1 MVKSMSST
9 TRNTIVLFL
18 IEVKMAIS
26 NREIEWV
33 PRTFDDI
40 TRLGIDLQDALE
52 IIQALTPNN
61 YYRGPSPDFN
71 GDGTRVWEFIYELDG
86 MPIYIKIKFQ
96 GNECKILSFHRSIKP
111 YYLPYFN
118 D

>member
-33 PRTFDDI
+33 PRTFDGI

-71 GDGTRVWEFIYELDG
+71 G
-86 MPIYIKIKFQ
+86 
-96 GNECKILSFHRSIKP
+96 NECKILSFHRSTKP

>member
-52 IIQALTPNN
+52 II
-61 YYRGPSPDFN
+61 
-71 GDGTRVWEFIYELDG
+71 
-86 MPIYIKIKFQ
+86 
-96 GNECKILSFHRSIKP
+96 
-111 YYLPYFN
+111 
-118 D
+118 